1 MPPEPTEEMYYV
13 HRKGTF
19 TGNAPA
25 WWAKDGK
32 GYTSYILG
40 AERFTKEEAEKLFNG
55 DPNKWAIYKCSE
67 VDARLHLVYDIQD
80 DKNLGTDNPS
90 GWLSPYAKNSFTH
103 NIEHEEIAKQIPE
116 ALRQAIIKDFVEGL
130 KPKAFLYRELS
141 GNGFKETVST
151 NDVLDKFE
159 VVNGKKVI
167 PLYSL
172 EEWK

>member
-1 MPPEPTEEMYYV
+1 MKQMPPEPTEEMLD
-13 HRKGTF
+13 
-19 TGNAPA
+19 N
-25 WWAKDGK
+25 
-32 GYTSYILG
+32 
-40 AERFTKEEAEKLFNG
+40 
-55 DPNKWAIYKCSE
+55 
-67 VDARLHLVYDIQD
+67 ARLFLNGLELGIKDFKRMSYHLAMGKAFAPDWLLRSEGHINKMAKARYIYDAM
-80 DKNLGTDNPS
+80 
-90 GWLSPYAKNSFTH
+90 YAAAP